1 MGVCVNARMCVTF
14 ARMMPTHVN
23 VKIHSAALYRPLV
36 VKIAFHVHH
45 FSIICWHSY
54 FEKTTINVS
63 KLPWCNRSSLTR
75 WRCYGAP
82 SPGIV
87 GCFALY
93 TRNLLLNTMIAHSI
107 KQNPW
112 HSKGIHPLT
121 LKCTIWTDSED
132 MIRSLN
138 QLHYITSDQSHSVK
152 AT

>member
-1 MGVCVNARMCVTF
+1 MGVCVHARMCVTF
-14 ARMMPTHVN
+14 ARMMLTHVN
-23 VKIHSAALYRPLV
+23 INIHSAALYRPLV
-36 VKIAFHVHH
+36 VQIAFHVPH

-54 FEKTTINVS
+54 FEKLQLMYRSCLVQQ
-63 KLPWCNRSSLTR
+63 KLTHKVA
-75 WRCYGAP
+75 CYGAP
-82 SPGIV
+82 SPGII

-93 TRNLLLNTMIAHSI
+93 TRNLLLNTIIAHSI